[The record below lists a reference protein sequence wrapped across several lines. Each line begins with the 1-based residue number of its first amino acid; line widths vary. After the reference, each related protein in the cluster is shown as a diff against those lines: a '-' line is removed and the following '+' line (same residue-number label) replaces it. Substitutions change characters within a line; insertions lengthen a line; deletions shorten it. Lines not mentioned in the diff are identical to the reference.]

1 VLFEAV
7 STPQRSL
14 HPVAFLLLG
23 ALSAIWALG
32 GGLLFL
38 LIGAWPVLPFLGLE
52 SSLVLLLVWLHH
64 RWSSRA
70 WEIVSL
76 TSSRLVI
83 RRTDWRGRREEAALD
98 PYWARVELS
107 ERGGLALVQ
116 RERRVEIGRFLSEE
130 EKQDL
135 AVALKAALAD
145 YRQPVFDNPQLRQP
159 P

>member
-1 VLFEAV
+1 VLFEAI

-14 HPVAFLLLG
+14 HPVALLLLG
-23 ALSAIWALG
+23 ALSAIWTLG

-38 LIGAWPVLPFLGLE
+38 LMGAWPVLPFLGLE
-52 SSLVLLLVWLHH
+52 SGLVLLLVWLHH

-83 RRTDWRGRREEAALD
+83 RRTDWRGRGEEAALD

-116 RERRVEIGRFLSEE
+116 RERRVEIGCFLSEE

-135 AVALKAALAD
+135 AAALKAALAD
-145 YRQPVFDNPQLRQP
+145 YRQPVFDNPQLRP
-159 P
+159 PP